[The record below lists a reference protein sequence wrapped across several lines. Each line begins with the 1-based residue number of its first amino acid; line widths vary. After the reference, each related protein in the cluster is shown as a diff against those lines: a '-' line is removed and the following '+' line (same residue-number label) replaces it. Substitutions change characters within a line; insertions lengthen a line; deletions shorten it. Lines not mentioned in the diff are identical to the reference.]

1 MQIFIAKNN
10 GFCKGVERAVKT
22 ANAVC
27 QEGVYIF
34 GDLIHNEKVVAQIES
49 KGAKTV
55 YDINEVPNNSKVV
68 IRSHGVQKSVYELL
82 KNKNCEIIDCT
93 CGFVK
98 RTQEIVSEKSQE
110 GYAIVI
116 AGEVDHPEVVG
127 LTGWACDGAKVVV
140 TDGNNFD

>member
-82 KNKNCEIIDCT
+82 KNKNCEII
-93 CGFVK
+93 VK
-98 RTQEIVSEKSQE
+98 DDTAKSWLLARRSDLTNVKTVAE
-110 GYAIVI
+110 L
-116 AGEVDHPEVVG
+116 GE
-127 LTGWACDGAKVVV
+127 
-140 TDGNNFD
+140 